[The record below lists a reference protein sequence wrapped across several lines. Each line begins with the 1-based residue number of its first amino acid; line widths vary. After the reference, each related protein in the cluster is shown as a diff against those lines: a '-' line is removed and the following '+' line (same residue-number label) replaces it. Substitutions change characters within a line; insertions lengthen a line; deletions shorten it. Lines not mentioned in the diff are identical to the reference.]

1 MIHHLLGCGI
11 NVLNIQPMTS
21 LVQLQDGTQTK
32 KLSLETTAA
41 SVISKF
47 EMMWA
52 IFIHGGVSFEPF
64 MDLYLKRWIHSSVFF
79 FIYTCRSATFM
90 HHLFIFPFSIGIK

>member
-64 MDLYLKRWIHSSVFF
+64 MDLYLKRWIHSFVFLF
-79 FIYTCRSATFM
+79 FPY
-90 HHLFIFPFSIGIK
+90 LPFSHIYASSFYFSLSTGIK